1 MTGWREH
8 GAGVA
13 VVLAMV
19 VSCFLSH
26 ASHAQQRVEEGLEVT
41 ASGEAY
47 LKALRLRGVDADVAY
62 YEPTRPPP
70 TFETNATP
78 ERERDPVDIGRRQ
91 VSFTANVI
99 AIAVL
104 LAVIFAFMRYGGQFS
119 VSLRGDEDATRG
131 AGAARGQT
139 GDSAA
144 LPSDLDAIA
153 QITDRRLALVTL
165 AQSALMRAIT
175 QQGLFLQK
183 SWTAR
188 DALRRLP
195 REMAH
200 RDTLN
205 DLVAAGERVLFGGRD
220 VPEDDFQSYLTR
232 IRPLFTQAAS

>member
-1 MTGWREH
+1 MAWRRHE
-8 GAGVA
+8 AGVA
-13 VVLAMV
+13 RALLIGLCLVLPLTAD
-19 VSCFLSH
+19 
-26 ASHAQQRVEEGLEVT
+26 AQQRVEEGLEVT
-41 ASGEAY
+41 ISGQAY
-47 LKALRLRGVDADVAY
+47 VKALRLRGVDTDVAY
-62 YEPTRPPP
+62 YDPTRPPP
-70 TFETNATP
+70 SFETNATP
-78 ERERDPVDIGRRQ
+78 DRERDPIDIGERQ

-119 VSLRGDEDATRG
+119 VSFRGDEDATRG
-131 AGAARGQT
+131 AGAPRSEG
-139 GDSAA
+139 GDIAT

-153 QITDRRLALVTL
+153 RISDRRLALVTL
-165 AQSALMRAIT
+165 AQSALMRAVT

-200 RDTLN
+200 RDTLS

-220 VPEDDFQSYLTR
+220 VPEDDFQAYLTR
-232 IRPLFTQAAS
+232 IRPLFSQAVP

>member
-1 MTGWREH
+1 MAITLMIGLYL
-8 GAGVA
+8 
-13 VVLAMV
+13 VLPMPAD
-19 VSCFLSH
+19 
-26 ASHAQQRVEEGLEVT
+26 AQQRVEEGLEVT
-41 ASGEAY
+41 TSGEAY
-47 LKALRLRGVDADVAY
+47 LKALRLRGVDTDVAY
-62 YEPTRPPP
+62 YDPTRPPP

-78 ERERDPVDIGRRQ
+78 DRERDPVNIGERP

-119 VSLRGDEDATRG
+119 VSFRGDEDATRE
-131 AGAARGQT
+131 AGAAPGRG
-139 GDSAA
+139 SEMAA

-153 QITDRRLALVTL
+153 RISDRRLALVTL
-165 AQSALMRAIT
+165 AQSALMRAVT

-195 REMAH
+195 REMDH
-200 RDTLN
+200 RDTLS

-220 VPEDDFQSYLTR
+220 VPEDDFQTFLSR
-232 IRPLFTQAAS
+232 IRPLFTQAAP

>member
-1 MTGWREH
+1 M
-8 GAGVA
+8 
-13 VVLAMV
+13 
-19 VSCFLSH
+19 
-26 ASHAQQRVEEGLEVT
+26 T

-47 LKALRLRGVDADVAY
+47 LKALRLRGIDADVAY
-62 YEPTRPPP
+62 FDPTRPPP
-70 TFETNATP
+70 AFETNAKP
-78 ERERDPVDIGRRQ
+78 ERERDPVDIGQRQ

-104 LAVIFAFMRYGGQFS
+104 LAVIFVFMRYGGQFS
-119 VSLRGDEDATRG
+119 VSLRGQEDATRG
-131 AGAARGQT
+131 AGTARTT
-139 GDSAA
+139 GGELSA

-153 QITDRRLALVTL
+153 RITDRRLALVTL
-165 AQSALMRAIT
+165 AQSALLRAIT

-200 RDTLN
+200 RDTLS

-220 VPEDDFQSYLTR
+220 VPEDDFQTYLDR
-232 IRPLFTQAAS
+232 IRPLFMQVAP